1 MTLTQAELV
10 LEEKD
15 KYPEKIVDKAA
26 NIIMKDWYLDEAMLL
41 RRE

>member
-10 LEEKD
+10 LEEKE
-15 KYPEKIVDKAA
+15 KYPQKIVDKAA
-26 NIIMKDWYLDEAMLL
+26 NIIMEDYYLDEAMAL

>member
-15 KYPEKIVDKAA
+15 KYSEPIVEKASNIVMEDY
-26 NIIMKDWYLDEAMLL
+26 YLDEIMKM